1 VTACFKSNFSVLS
14 LSYLNRKILVA
25 LCLGYFIRS
34 MLSVHVR
41 QSLMNMM
48 KEQKCIYFSQNM
60 CTYVIK
66 FAKFSSPW
74 RLL

>member
-1 VTACFKSNFSVLS
+1 MTAWFKSNFSVLS

-34 MLSVHVR
+34 MLSVQVR

-48 KEQKCIYFSQNM
+48 KEQKTC
-60 CTYVIK
+60 
-66 FAKFSSPW
+66 
-74 RLL
+74 